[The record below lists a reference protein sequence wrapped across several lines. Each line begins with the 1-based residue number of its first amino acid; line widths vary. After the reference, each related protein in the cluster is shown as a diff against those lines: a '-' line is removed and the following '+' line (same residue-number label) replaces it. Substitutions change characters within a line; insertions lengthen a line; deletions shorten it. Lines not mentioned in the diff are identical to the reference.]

1 MGLGGELHTVNCR
14 FQGVKMALDMFVVEG
29 GRPLRGTVAVK
40 GAKNAVL
47 PMLCA
52 SLIPTEGEVVLRNVP
67 NLADIRTMIKLLEY
81 MGAVVEFN
89 AEEGLLRI
97 DPTSIENKAAPYD
110 LVRKMRASFMI
121 MGALLARFGKATVS
135 HPGGCA
141 IGARPVNWHVSNF
154 QRMGASISESHGY
167 LEADCGG
174 KPKGTVL
181 YFDRPSHTGTE
192 NVMMAATLG
201 DGTTTIINA
210 ATDPE
215 VVDFAKFLTAMGARI
230 KGAGGPVIT
239 VEGVERLR
247 GADHIPIGDRLEA
260 GTYLYAGLIAGGDVK
275 VTGIDPEHLSVVL
288 LKMKEMGAEV
298 ESSPGRIRL
307 KMDGRP
313 KAVDYTTAVFPGFP
327 TDLQASAMVAL
338 TISEGT
344 GFIRETIFE
353 NRFLHVMEL
362 MRLGANISING
373 DRATVTGVPYLDG
386 AEVMSSDIRAGAA
399 LVLAGLAARGT
410 TEVLRIYHVDRG
422 YDRMEEKLADLGAS
436 VKRVDQFAWE
446 KLG

>member
-1 MGLGGELHTVNCR
+1 
-14 FQGVKMALDMFVVEG
+14 MALDMFVIEG
-29 GRPLRGTVAVK
+29 GKPLEGTVAVK

-52 SLIPTEGEVVLRNVP
+52 SLMPTEGDVVLRNIP
-67 NLADIRTMIKLLEY
+67 DLADIRTMIKLLQY
-81 MGAVVEFN
+81 MGAEVEFDVDK
-89 AEEGLLRI
+89 GLLTI
-97 DPTSIENKAAPYD
+97 NPSNVENKPAPYD

-121 MGALLARFGKATVS
+121 MGALLARFGNAKVS
-135 HPGGCA
+135 QPGGCA
-141 IGARPVNWHVSNF
+141 IGARPVNWHINNF
-154 QRMGASISESHGY
+154 KRMGAEISESHGY

-192 NVMMAATLG
+192 NVMMAAALG

-215 VVDFAKFLTAMGARI
+215 VSDFARFLTAMGARI
-230 KGAGGPVIT
+230 KGAGGPVIN
-239 VEGVERLR
+239 VEGVDRLR

-260 GTYLYAGLIAGGDVK
+260 GTYLFGALVTRGEVTVK
-275 VTGIDPEHLSVVL
+275 GVEPEHLSVVL

-298 ESSPGRIRL
+298 ESSPGEITV
-307 KMDGRP
+307 KMKGRS
-313 KAVDYTTAVFPGFP
+313 KAVDFTTAVFPGFP
-327 TDLQASAMVAL
+327 TDLQPAAMTAL
-338 TISEGT
+338 TVSEGT

-362 MRLGANISING
+362 MRLGANITING
-373 DRATVTGVPYLDG
+373 DRATVTGAPYLEG
-386 AEVMSSDIRAGAA
+386 AEVMASDIRAGAA

-422 YDRMEEKLADLGAS
+422 YENIEKKLAGLGAAIE
-436 VKRVDQFAWE
+436 RVDQFTWE
-446 KLG
+446 KSE